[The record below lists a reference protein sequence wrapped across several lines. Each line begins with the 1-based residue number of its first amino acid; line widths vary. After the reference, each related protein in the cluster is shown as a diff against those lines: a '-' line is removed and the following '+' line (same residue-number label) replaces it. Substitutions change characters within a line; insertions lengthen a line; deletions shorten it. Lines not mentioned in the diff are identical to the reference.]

1 MLSYRYL
8 ICLKF
13 KQFEGEDKMS
23 EKIGLV
29 VCGNSG
35 VDYMKLDYPVK
46 MIRSTLNLGGKEY
59 EDYVDIQAK
68 EFYDVI
74 VNNPDIDVSTSQT
87 STGKI
92 ASVYEEL
99 KEEGYTDVIVV
110 VISAK
115 LSGTYQ
121 GAILAKDLV
130 HGLNV
135 YVIDSRSVSYG
146 EAYLIIEAIKMI
158 KSGHK
163 TREIIDRLEKIRD
176 NIYIYVLV
184 DTLKYLVKNGR
195 LSSTSGFLGTLL
207 KIKPL
212 LHIQK
217 DGSLVP
223 FEKIRT
229 TSKAQ
234 ARLLEII
241 QHDIEGKNVLMFIVY
256 TNNEDKAEEIKAQ
269 ISALRPEMQIEL
281 VPLTPVVGAH
291 AGPGTI
297 GVGYIVI

>member
-1 MLSYRYL
+1 M
-8 ICLKF
+8 F
-13 KQFEGEDKMS
+13 KQFEGESKKMS
-23 EKIGLV
+23 EKIGIV

-46 MIRSTLNLGGKEY
+46 LIRATLNLGGKEY

-68 EFYDVI
+68 EFYDI
-74 VNNPDIDVSTSQT
+74 VQANPDIDVSTSQT

-99 KEEGYTDVIVV
+99 KEEGYTDVIAV
-110 VISAK
+110 VISSK

-121 GAILAKDLV
+121 GAILAKEMV
-130 HGLNV
+130 PGLNV
-135 YVIDSRSVSYG
+135 FVIDSRSVSYG
-146 EAYLIIEAIKMI
+146 EAYLVLEAIKMI
-158 KSGHK
+158 KNGSK
-163 TREIIDRLEKIRD
+163 VRDIIDRLEKIRD

-195 LSSTSGFLGTLL
+195 LSAASGFLGTLL

-212 LHIQK
+212 LHVQR

-234 ARLLEII
+234 QRLVEVIKS
-241 QHDIEGKNVLMFIVY
+241 DIEGKNVVMFIAY
-256 TNNEDKAEEIKAQ
+256 TNNEEKAAEIKQ
-269 ISALRPEMQIEL
+269 EILSFRPDITVEL

-291 AGPGTI
+291 AGPGTL
-297 GVGYIVI
+297 GVGYIVL

>member
-1 MLSYRYL
+1 
-8 ICLKF
+8 
-13 KQFEGEDKMS
+13 MS

-68 EFYDVI
+68 EFYDI
-74 VNNPDIDVSTSQT
+74 IQANPDIDVSTSQT

-99 KEEGYTDVIVV
+99 KDEGYTDVIAI
-110 VISAK
+110 VISSK

-121 GAILAKDLV
+121 GAVLAKDMV
-130 HGLNV
+130 PGINV

-146 EAYLIIEAIKMI
+146 EAFLVLEAIKLI
-158 KSGHK
+158 KCGHK
-163 TREIIDRLEKIRD
+163 TRDIIDKLEKIRD

-184 DTLKYLVKNGR
+184 DTLKFLVKNGR
-195 LSSTSGFLGTLL
+195 LSATSGFLGTLL

-212 LHIQK
+212 LHVQR

-229 TSKAQ
+229 TGKAQ
-234 ARLLEII
+234 QRLLEVVR
-241 QHDIEGKNVLMFIVY
+241 HDVDGKNVVMFIAY
-256 TNNEDKAEEIKAQ
+256 TNNQDKAAEIKKEILAF
-269 ISALRPEMQIEL
+269 RPDITVEL

-291 AGPGTI
+291 AGPGTL
-297 GVGYIVI
+297 GVGYIVL

>member
-1 MLSYRYL
+1 
-8 ICLKF
+8 
-13 KQFEGEDKMS
+13 MS
-23 EKIGLV
+23 EKIGIV

-46 MIRSTLNLGGKEY
+46 LIRATLNLGGKEY

-68 EFYDVI
+68 EFYDI
-74 VNNPDIDVSTSQT
+74 VQANPDIDVSTSQT

-99 KEEGYTDVIVV
+99 KEEGYTDVLVV
-110 VISAK
+110 VISSK

-121 GAILAKDLV
+121 GAILAKEMV
-130 HGLNV
+130 PGLNV
-135 YVIDSRSVSYG
+135 FVIDSRSVSYG
-146 EAYLIIEAIKMI
+146 EAYLVLEAIKMI
-158 KSGHK
+158 KNGSK
-163 TREIIDRLEKIRD
+163 LRDIIDRLEKIRD

-195 LSSTSGFLGTLL
+195 LSAASGFLGTLL

-212 LHIQK
+212 LHVQR
-217 DGSLVP
+217 DGTLVP

-234 ARLLEII
+234 QRLVEVIKS
-241 QHDIEGKNVLMFIVY
+241 DIEGKNVVMFIAY
-256 TNNEDKAEEIKAQ
+256 TNNEEKAAEIKQ
-269 ISALRPEMQIEL
+269 EILSFRPDITVEL

-291 AGPGTI
+291 AGPGTL
-297 GVGYIVI
+297 GVGYIVL

>member
-1 MLSYRYL
+1 
-8 ICLKF
+8 
-13 KQFEGEDKMS
+13 MS

-68 EFYDVI
+68 EFYDI
-74 VNNPDIDVSTSQT
+74 INANPEIDLSTSQT

-99 KEEGYTDVIVV
+99 KDEGYTDVIAV
-110 VISAK
+110 VISSK

-121 GAILAKDLV
+121 GAVLAKDMV
-130 HGLNV
+130 PGINV

-146 EAYLIIEAIKMI
+146 EAFLVLEAIKMI
-158 KSGHK
+158 KNGSKVRDIIDKLEK
-163 TREIIDRLEKIRD
+163 TRDH
-176 NIYIYVLV
+176 IYIYVLV
-184 DTLKYLVKNGR
+184 DTLKFLVKNGR
-195 LSSTSGFLGTLL
+195 LSAASGFLGTLL

-212 LHIQK
+212 LHVQR

-234 ARLLEII
+234 ARLVEVIK
-241 QHDIEGKNVLMFIVY
+241 HDIEGKNVVMFIAF
-256 TNNEDKAEEIKAQ
+256 TNNEEKAKEIKQQ
-269 ISALRPEMQIEL
+269 ILGFRPDIVVEL

-291 AGPGTI
+291 AGPGTL
-297 GVGYIVI
+297 GVGYIVL

>member
-1 MLSYRYL
+1 
-8 ICLKF
+8 
-13 KQFEGEDKMS
+13 MS

-46 MIRSTLNLGGKEY
+46 MIRSTLNLDGKEY

-68 EFYDVI
+68 EFYDI
-74 VNNPDIDVSTSQT
+74 IQANPDIDVSTSQT

-99 KEEGYTDVIVV
+99 KEEGYTDVIAI
-110 VISAK
+110 VISSK

-121 GAILAKDLV
+121 GAFLAKEMV
-130 HGLNV
+130 QGINV

-146 EAYLIIEAIKMI
+146 EAFLVLEAIKMI
-158 KSGHK
+158 KRGFK
-163 TREIIDRLEKIRD
+163 TRDIIDKLEKIRD
-176 NIYIYVLV
+176 NVYIYVLV
-184 DTLKYLVKNGR
+184 DTLKFLVKNGR
-195 LSSTSGFLGTLL
+195 LSAASGFLGTLL

-212 LHIQK
+212 LHVQR

-234 ARLLEII
+234 QRLLEVIK
-241 QHDIEGKNVLMFIVY
+241 HDVDGKNVIMFIAY
-256 TNNEDKAEEIKAQ
+256 TNNLDKAAEIKGQ
-269 ISALRPEMQIEL
+269 IQTFRPDITVEL

-291 AGPGTI
+291 AGPGTL
-297 GVGYIVI
+297 GVGYIVL

>member
-1 MLSYRYL
+1 
-8 ICLKF
+8 
-13 KQFEGEDKMS
+13 MS
-23 EKIGLV
+23 EKIGIV

-46 MIRSTLNLGGKEY
+46 LIRSTLNLGGKEY

-68 EFYDVI
+68 EFYDI
-74 VNNPDIDVSTSQT
+74 INANPDIDVSTSQT

-99 KEEGYTDVIVV
+99 KDEGYTDVIAV
-110 VISAK
+110 VISSK

-121 GAILAKDLV
+121 GAILAKDMV
-130 HGLNV
+130 PVINV

-146 EAYLIIEAIKMI
+146 EAYLVLEAIKMI
-158 KSGHK
+158 KNGSK
-163 TREIIDRLEKIRD
+163 VRDIIDKLEKIRD

-184 DTLKYLVKNGR
+184 DTLKFLVKNGR
-195 LSSTSGFLGTLL
+195 LSTTSGFLGTLL

-212 LHIQK
+212 LHIQR

-229 TSKAQ
+229 TGKAQ
-234 ARLLEII
+234 QRLVEVVS
-241 QHDIEGKNVLMFIVY
+241 HDIEGKNVIMFIVY
-256 TNNEDKAEEIKAQ
+256 TNNREKAEEIKNQFLAV
-269 ISALRPEMQIEL
+269 RPDLTVEV

-291 AGPGTI
+291 AGPGTL

>member
-1 MLSYRYL
+1 
-8 ICLKF
+8 
-13 KQFEGEDKMS
+13 MS

-35 VDYMKLDYPVK
+35 IDYMKLDYPVK
-46 MIRSTLNLGGKEY
+46 LIRATLNLGGKEY

-68 EFYDVI
+68 EFYEII

-99 KEEGYTDVIVV
+99 KDEGYTDVIAV
-110 VISAK
+110 VISSK

-121 GAILAKDLV
+121 GAVLAKDMV
-130 HGLNV
+130 DGINV

-146 EAYLIIEAIKMI
+146 EAFLVLEAIKMI
-158 KSGHK
+158 KAGKKS
-163 TREIIDRLEKIRD
+163 REIIDRLEKIRD
-176 NIYIYVLV
+176 HIYIYVLV

-195 LSSTSGFLGTLL
+195 LSATSGFLGTLL

-212 LHIQK
+212 LHVQR

-234 ARLLEII
+234 ARLLEVIE
-241 QHDIEGKNVLMFIVY
+241 HDIKDKNVVLFIAY
-256 TNNEDKAEEIKAQ
+256 TNNEEKAKEIKEKINAV
-269 ISALRPEMQIEL
+269 RPELSIEL

-291 AGPGTI
+291 AGPGTL
-297 GVGYIVI
+297 GVGYIVL

>member
-1 MLSYRYL
+1 
-8 ICLKF
+8 
-13 KQFEGEDKMS
+13 MS

-35 VDYMKLDYPVK
+35 VDYMKLDYPIK
-46 MIRSTLNLGGKEY
+46 MIRSTLNLNGKEY

-68 EFYDVI
+68 EFYDII
-74 VNNPDIDVSTSQT
+74 VANPDIDVSTSQT

-99 KEEGYTDVIVV
+99 KDEGYTDVLSI
-110 VISAK
+110 VISSK

-121 GAILAKDLV
+121 GAVLAKDMV
-130 HGLNV
+130 PGINV
-135 YVIDSRSVSYG
+135 YVIDSRTVSYG
-146 EAYLIIEAIKMI
+146 EAFLVKEAIKMI
-158 KSGHK
+158 KAGSK
-163 TREIIDRLEKIRD
+163 VRDIIDRLEKIRD
-176 NIYIYVLV
+176 HIYIYVLV

-195 LSSTSGFLGTLL
+195 LSATSGFLGTLL

-212 LHIQK
+212 LHIQR

-229 TSKAQ
+229 TNKAQ
-234 ARLLEII
+234 ARLIEVI
-241 QHDIEGKNVLMFIVY
+241 QGDIAGKNVIMFIAY
-256 TNNEDKAEEIKAQ
+256 TNNEEKAAEIKQ
-269 ISALRPEMQIEL
+269 EILHTRPDVTIEL

-291 AGPGTI
+291 AGPGTL
-297 GVGYIVI
+297 GVGYIVL

>member
-1 MLSYRYL
+1 
-8 ICLKF
+8 
-13 KQFEGEDKMS
+13 MS

-46 MIRSTLNLGGKEY
+46 MIRSTLNLNGKEY

-68 EFYDVI
+68 EFYDII
-74 VNNPDIDVSTSQT
+74 VANPDIDVSTSQT

-99 KEEGYTDVIVV
+99 KDEGYTDVLSI
-110 VISAK
+110 VISSK

-121 GAILAKDLV
+121 GAVLAKDMV
-130 HGLNV
+130 PGINV
-135 YVIDSRSVSYG
+135 YVIDSRTVSYG
-146 EAYLIIEAIKMI
+146 EAFLVLEAIKMI
-158 KSGHK
+158 KSGSK
-163 TREIIDRLEKIRD
+163 VRDIIDRLEKIRD
-176 NIYIYVLV
+176 HIYIYVLV

-195 LSSTSGFLGTLL
+195 LSATSGFLGTLL

-212 LHIQK
+212 LHIQR

-229 TSKAQ
+229 TNKAQ
-234 ARLLEII
+234 ARLIEVI
-241 QHDIEGKNVLMFIVY
+241 QGDIAGKNVIMFIAY
-256 TNNEDKAEEIKAQ
+256 TNNEEKAAEIKQ
-269 ISALRPEMQIEL
+269 EILHVRPDVTIEL

-291 AGPGTI
+291 AGPGTL
-297 GVGYIVI
+297 GVGYIVL

>member
-1 MLSYRYL
+1 
-8 ICLKF
+8 
-13 KQFEGEDKMS
+13 MS

-46 MIRSTLNLGGKEY
+46 MIRSTLYLGGKEY

-68 EFYDVI
+68 EFYDI
-74 VNNPDIDVSTSQT
+74 IQANPDIDVSTSQT

-99 KEEGYTDVIVV
+99 KDEGYTDVIAI
-110 VISAK
+110 VISSK

-121 GAILAKDLV
+121 GAVLAKDMV
-130 HGLNV
+130 PGINV

-146 EAYLIIEAIKMI
+146 EAFLVLEAIKLI

-163 TREIIDRLEKIRD
+163 TRDIIDKLEKIRD

-184 DTLKYLVKNGR
+184 DTLKFLVKNGR
-195 LSSTSGFLGTLL
+195 LSATSGFLGTLL

-212 LHIQK
+212 LHVQR

-229 TSKAQ
+229 TGKAQ
-234 ARLLEII
+234 QRLLEVVR
-241 QHDIEGKNVLMFIVY
+241 HDVDGKNVVMFIAY
-256 TNNEDKAEEIKAQ
+256 TNNQDKAAEIKKEILAF
-269 ISALRPEMQIEL
+269 RPDITVEL

-291 AGPGTI
+291 AGPGTL
-297 GVGYIVI
+297 GVGYIVL

>member
-1 MLSYRYL
+1 
-8 ICLKF
+8 
-13 KQFEGEDKMS
+13 MS

-68 EFYDVI
+68 EFYDI
-74 VNNPDIDVSTSQT
+74 INANPEIDLSTSQT

-99 KEEGYTDVIVV
+99 KDEGYTDIIAV
-110 VISAK
+110 VISSK

-121 GAILAKDLV
+121 GAVLAKDMV
-130 HGLNV
+130 QGVNV
-135 YVIDSRSVSYG
+135 FVIDSRSVSYG
-146 EAYLIIEAIKMI
+146 EAYLVLEAIKMI
-158 KSGHK
+158 KNGSK
-163 TREIIDRLEKIRD
+163 VRDIIDRLEKIRD
-176 NIYIYVLV
+176 HIYIYVLV
-184 DTLKYLVKNGR
+184 DTLKFLVKNGR
-195 LSSTSGFLGTLL
+195 LSAASGFLGTLL

-212 LHIQK
+212 LHVRR
-217 DGSLVP
+217 DGTLVP

-234 ARLLEII
+234 ARLVEVIK
-241 QHDIEGKNVLMFIVY
+241 HDIEGKNVVMFIAF
-256 TNNEDKAEEIKAQ
+256 TNNEEKAKEIKQQ
-269 ISALRPEMQIEL
+269 ILGFRPDITVEL

-291 AGPGTI
+291 AGPGTL
-297 GVGYIVI
+297 GVGYIVL

>member
-1 MLSYRYL
+1 
-8 ICLKF
+8 
-13 KQFEGEDKMS
+13 MS
-23 EKIGLV
+23 EKIGIV

-35 VDYMKLDYPVK
+35 VDYMKLDYPVRL
-46 MIRSTLNLGGKEY
+46 IRSTLNLGGKEY

-68 EFYDVI
+68 EFYDI
-74 VNNPDIDVSTSQT
+74 INANPDIDVSTSQT

-92 ASVYEEL
+92 ASVYEEM
-99 KEEGYTDVIVV
+99 KDEGYTDIIAV
-110 VISAK
+110 VISSK

-121 GAILAKDLV
+121 GAILAKDMV
-130 HGLNV
+130 PGINV

-146 EAYLIIEAIKMI
+146 EAYLVLEAIKMI
-158 KSGHK
+158 KKGSK
-163 TREIIDRLEKIRD
+163 TREIIDKLEKIRD

-184 DTLKYLVKNGR
+184 DTLKFLVKNGR
-195 LSSTSGFLGTLL
+195 LSATSGFLGTLL

-212 LHIQK
+212 LHVQR

-234 ARLLEII
+234 SRLVEVI
-241 QHDIEGKNVLMFIVY
+241 QSDIEGKNVVMFIAY
-256 TNNEDKAEEIKAQ
+256 TNNEEKAKEIKQQ
-269 ISALRPEMQIEL
+269 IQSVRPDVTVEI

-291 AGPGTI
+291 AGPGTL
-297 GVGYIVI
+297 GVGYIVL

>member
-1 MLSYRYL
+1 
-8 ICLKF
+8 
-13 KQFEGEDKMS
+13 
-23 EKIGLV
+23 

-68 EFYDVI
+68 EFYDI
-74 VNNPDIDVSTSQT
+74 INANPEIDLSTSQT

-99 KEEGYTDVIVV
+99 KDEGYTDIIAV
-110 VISAK
+110 VISSK

-121 GAILAKDLV
+121 GAVLAKDMV
-130 HGLNV
+130 QGVNV
-135 YVIDSRSVSYG
+135 FVIDSRSVSYG
-146 EAYLIIEAIKMI
+146 EAYLVLEAIKMI
-158 KSGHK
+158 KNGSK
-163 TREIIDRLEKIRD
+163 VRDIIDRLEKIRD
-176 NIYIYVLV
+176 HIYIYVLV
-184 DTLKYLVKNGR
+184 DTLKFLVKNGR
-195 LSSTSGFLGTLL
+195 LSAASGFLGTLL

-212 LHIQK
+212 LHVQR
-217 DGSLVP
+217 DGTLVP

-234 ARLLEII
+234 ARLVEVIK
-241 QHDIEGKNVLMFIVY
+241 HDIEGKNVVMFIAF
-256 TNNEDKAEEIKAQ
+256 TNNEEKAKEIKQQ
-269 ISALRPEMQIEL
+269 ILGFRPDITVEL

-291 AGPGTI
+291 AGPGTL
-297 GVGYIVI
+297 GVGYIVL

>member
-1 MLSYRYL
+1 M
-8 ICLKF
+8 F
-13 KQFEGEDKMS
+13 KIFEGENKMS
-23 EKIGLV
+23 DKIGIV

-46 MIRSTLNLGGKEY
+46 LIRSALNLGGKEY

-74 VNNPDIDVSTSQT
+74 MANPDIDVSTSQT

-99 KEEGYTDVIVV
+99 KEEGYTEVIAI
-110 VISAK
+110 VISSK

-121 GAILAKDLV
+121 GAVLAKDMV
-130 HGLNV
+130 PGINV

-146 EAYLIIEAIKMI
+146 EAYLVLEAIKMI
-158 KSGHK
+158 KNGSK
-163 TREIIDRLEKIRD
+163 TRDIIDKLEKIRD

-195 LSSTSGFLGTLL
+195 LSATSGFLGTLL

-212 LHIQK
+212 LHVQR

-234 ARLLEII
+234 ARLVEVIK
-241 QHDIEGKNVLMFIVY
+241 HDIEGKNVVMFIAY
-256 TNNEDKAEEIKAQ
+256 TNNEEKAKEIKQQ
-269 ISALRPEMQIEL
+269 ILDVRQDVTVEL

-291 AGPGTI
+291 AGPGTL
-297 GVGYIVI
+297 GVGYIVL

>member
-1 MLSYRYL
+1 
-8 ICLKF
+8 
-13 KQFEGEDKMS
+13 MS

-68 EFYDVI
+68 EFYDI
-74 VNNPDIDVSTSQT
+74 INANPEIDLSTSQT

-99 KEEGYTDVIVV
+99 KDEGYTDIIAV
-110 VISAK
+110 VISSK

-121 GAILAKDLV
+121 GAVLAKDMV
-130 HGLNV
+130 QGVNV
-135 YVIDSRSVSYG
+135 FVIDSRSVSYG
-146 EAYLIIEAIKMI
+146 EAYLVLEAIKMI
-158 KSGHK
+158 KNGSK
-163 TREIIDRLEKIRD
+163 VRDVIDRLEKIRD
-176 NIYIYVLV
+176 HIYIYVLV
-184 DTLKYLVKNGR
+184 DTLKFLVKNGR
-195 LSSTSGFLGTLL
+195 LSAASGFLGTLL

-212 LHIQK
+212 LHVQR
-217 DGSLVP
+217 DGTLVP

-234 ARLLEII
+234 ARLVEII
-241 QHDIEGKNVLMFIVY
+241 KHDIEGKNVVMFIAF
-256 TNNEDKAEEIKAQ
+256 TNNEEKAKEIKQQ
-269 ISALRPEMQIEL
+269 ILGFRPDITVEL

-291 AGPGTI
+291 AGPGTL
-297 GVGYIVI
+297 GVGYIVL

>member
-1 MLSYRYL
+1 
-8 ICLKF
+8 
-13 KQFEGEDKMS
+13 MS
-23 EKIGLV
+23 KKIGVV

-35 VDYMKLDYPVK
+35 LDYMKVDYPVK

-59 EDYVDIQAK
+59 EDFVDIQAK

-74 VNNPDIDVSTSQT
+74 VNNPDIDISTSQT

-99 KEEGYTDVIVV
+99 KAEGYEDAIVIVL
-110 VISAK
+110 SSK

-121 GAILAKDLV
+121 GAILAKEMV
-130 HGLNV
+130 SGINI
-135 YVIDSRSVSYG
+135 YVIDSRTVSYG
-146 EAYLIIEAIKMI
+146 EAYLVLEAIKMI
-158 KSGHK
+158 KNGDK
-163 TREIIDRLEKIRD
+163 TIDIIDKLEKIR
-176 NIYIYVLV
+176 NNVYVYVLV

-195 LSSTSGFLGTLL
+195 LSAASGFLGKLL

-212 LHIQK
+212 LHIQR
-217 DGSLVP
+217 DGRLVP

-234 ARLLEII
+234 KRLIEVIKK
-241 QHDIEGKNVLMFIVY
+241 DIEGQNVIMFIAY
-256 TNNEDKAEEIKAQ
+256 TNNEDRAKELKEQ
-269 ISALRPEMQIEL
+269 ILENRPEITIKL

-291 AGPGTI
+291 AGPGTL
-297 GVGYIVI
+297 GVGYIVV

>member
-1 MLSYRYL
+1 
-8 ICLKF
+8 
-13 KQFEGEDKMS
+13 MS
-23 EKIGLV
+23 GKIGLV

-46 MIRSTLNLGGKEY
+46 MIRSTLNLNGKEY

-68 EFYDVI
+68 EFYDII
-74 VNNPDIDVSTSQT
+74 VANPDIDVSTSQT

-99 KEEGYTDVIVV
+99 KDEGYTDVLAI
-110 VISAK
+110 VISSK

-121 GAILAKDLV
+121 GAVLAKDMV
-130 HGLNV
+130 PGINI
-135 YVIDSRSVSYG
+135 YVIDSRSVSFG
-146 EAYLIIEAIKMI
+146 EAFLVMEAIKMI
-158 KSGHK
+158 KAGAK
-163 TREIIDRLEKIRD
+163 VRDIIDKLEKIRD
-176 NIYIYVLV
+176 HVYIYVLV

-195 LSSTSGFLGTLL
+195 LSAASGFLGTLL

-212 LHIQK
+212 LHIQR

-234 ARLLEII
+234 ARLIEVI
-241 QHDIEGKNVLMFIVY
+241 QSDIAGKNVIMFIAY
-256 TNNEDKAEEIKAQ
+256 TNNEEKAAEIKQQ
-269 ISALRPEMQIEL
+269 ILHVRPDITIEL

-291 AGPGTI
+291 AGPGTM
-297 GVGYIVI
+297 GVGYIVL

>member
-1 MLSYRYL
+1 M
-8 ICLKF
+8 KF
-13 KQFEGEDKMS
+13 KQFEGESKIMS

-46 MIRSTLNLGGKEY
+46 LIRATLNLGGKEY

-68 EFYDVI
+68 EFYEII

-99 KEEGYTDVIVV
+99 KDEGYTDVIAV
-110 VISAK
+110 VISSK

-121 GAILAKDLV
+121 GAVLAKDMV
-130 HGLNV
+130 DGINV

-146 EAYLIIEAIKMI
+146 EAFLVLEAIKMI
-158 KSGHK
+158 KAGKKS
-163 TREIIDRLEKIRD
+163 REIIDRLEKIRD
-176 NIYIYVLV
+176 HIYIYVLV

-195 LSSTSGFLGTLL
+195 LSATSGFLGTLL

-212 LHIQK
+212 LHVQR

-234 ARLLEII
+234 ARLLEVIE
-241 QHDIEGKNVLMFIVY
+241 HDIKDKNVVLFIAY
-256 TNNEDKAEEIKAQ
+256 TNNEEKAKEIKEKINAV
-269 ISALRPEMQIEL
+269 RPELSIEL

-291 AGPGTI
+291 AGPGTL
-297 GVGYIVI
+297 GVGYIVL

>member
-1 MLSYRYL
+1 
-8 ICLKF
+8 
-13 KQFEGEDKMS
+13 MS
-23 EKIGLV
+23 EKIGIV

-46 MIRSTLNLGGKEY
+46 MIRSILNLGGKEY

-68 EFYDVI
+68 EFYDMI
-74 VNNPDIDVSTSQT
+74 QSNPDIDVSTSQT
-87 STGKI
+87 ATGKI

-99 KEEGYTDVIVV
+99 KEEGYTDVIAI
-110 VISAK
+110 VIASK

-121 GAILAKDLV
+121 GAVLAKDMV
-130 HGLNV
+130 SDLNV

-146 EAYLIIEAIKMI
+146 QAYLVLEAIKLI
-158 KSGHK
+158 KAGK
-163 TREIIDRLEKIRD
+163 KVREVIDRLEKIRD

-195 LSSTSGFLGTLL
+195 LSGAQGFLGTLL

-212 LHIQK
+212 LHVQR

-234 ARLLEII
+234 ARLLEVVKS
-241 QHDIEGKNVLMFIVY
+241 DIEGKNVTMFIAY
-256 TNNEDKAEEIKAQ
+256 TNNEDKAIEIKNKL
-269 ISALRPEMQIEL
+269 IEFRPELNVVI

-291 AGPGTI
+291 AGPGTL
-297 GVGYIVI
+297 GVGYIVL

>member
-1 MLSYRYL
+1 
-8 ICLKF
+8 
-13 KQFEGEDKMS
+13 MS

-68 EFYDVI
+68 EFYDI
-74 VNNPDIDVSTSQT
+74 IQANPDIDVSTSQT

-99 KEEGYTDVIVV
+99 KDEGYTDVIAI
-110 VISAK
+110 VISSK

-121 GAILAKDLV
+121 GAVLAKDMV
-130 HGLNV
+130 PGINV

-146 EAYLIIEAIKMI
+146 EAFLVLEAIKLI

-163 TREIIDRLEKIRD
+163 TRDIIDKLEKIRD

-184 DTLKYLVKNGR
+184 DTLKFLVKNGR
-195 LSSTSGFLGTLL
+195 LSATSGFLGTLL

-212 LHIQK
+212 LHVQR

-229 TSKAQ
+229 TGKAQ
-234 ARLLEII
+234 QRLLEVVR
-241 QHDIEGKNVLMFIVY
+241 HDVDGKNVVMFIAY
-256 TNNEDKAEEIKAQ
+256 TNNQDKAAEIRKEILAF
-269 ISALRPEMQIEL
+269 RPDITVEL

-291 AGPGTI
+291 AGPGTL
-297 GVGYIVI
+297 GVGYIVL